1 MNDVSGAP
9 LGEQSAYSLVFKRI
23 LDFTLV
29 LFAALPALLLVFPIA
44 LMISAEGASPFYG
57 QKRIGRNGRVFRMW
71 KLRSMVPNADEMLES
86 HLANNP
92 QAATEW
98 RNHQKLRHDPR
109 ITPLGRIIR
118 KTSIDEL
125 PQLWNV
131 LKGDMSLVGPRPM
144 MVEQRAIYPGSAYYA
159 LRPGITGFW
168 QTSERNESSF
178 IERASYDADYLRK
191 LSFVTDIKVMLR
203 TVRVVM
209 VGTGC

>member
-1 MNDVSGAP
+1 
-9 LGEQSAYSLVFKRI
+9 
-23 LDFTLV
+23 
-29 LFAALPALLLVFPIA
+29 
-44 LMISAEGASPFYG
+44 
-57 QKRIGRNGRVFRMW
+57 
-71 KLRSMVPNADEMLES
+71 
-86 HLANNP
+86 
-92 QAATEW
+92 
-98 RNHQKLRHDPR
+98 
-109 ITPLGRIIR
+109 
-118 KTSIDEL
+118 
-125 PQLWNV
+125 
-131 LKGDMSLVGPRPM
+131 MSLVGPRPM